1 MSVAGLRC
9 RFPLSGTFFQ
19 EEVPM
24 AENKKQETK
33 GNNKVQFI
41 VVREF
46 AGSQSM
52 KEAFEHLLEK
62 QTCSRF
68 EEWLD
73 KKAS

>member
-1 MSVAGLRC
+1 
-9 RFPLSGTFFQ
+9 
-19 EEVPM
+19 M
-24 AENKKQETK
+24 AENKKQEIK

-46 AGSQSM
+46 SGSQTM
-52 KEAFEHLLEK
+52 KEAFEHLIEK

>member
-1 MSVAGLRC
+1 
-9 RFPLSGTFFQ
+9 
-19 EEVPM
+19 M
-24 AENKKQETK
+24 AEKKKKDST

-46 AGSQSM
+46 AGKQTM
-52 KEAFEHLLEK
+52 KEAFEHLFEK
-62 QTCSRF
+62 QTCRQF